1 MGWPMDHTM
10 YLLNKERSMTTTD
23 RAIKLLKGEA
33 IDRTPLFPFILGF
46 CAKNAGYPI
55 AAIYRDAQKSFEL
68 QTFTHEQY
76 GFDWGPLYGY
86 ASYGGW
92 EFGGEIS
99 MPESAYEQAPFH
111 TRFPVNVEE
120 DVDKLQPPD
129 PSKAGV
135 LPMAMEFS
143 RLQQANQK
151 PISIICG
158 GNFTI
163 AGNICPVETLCRWM
177 LKKPELVHR
186 IMRLVTDHIVDIVR
200 YWCDTFGAAQ
210 VIPQMWEPLAAN
222 IVISPKQFERF
233 VLPYLVESSE
243 KIIAMGVQH
252 ILYHI
257 CGDQNKNMPMW
268 AQVPTGN
275 PGLCSFGIDVDLS
288 TAIDHLGKNNVIIG
302 NIDPPVFL
310 SESPGKVYD
319 LCIEAIEKGKAA
331 PLGFMLSSGC
341 EIPPDAPPYHVYMM
355 HKAIKDSAITG

>member
-1 MGWPMDHTM
+1 
-10 YLLNKERSMTTTD
+10 MTTTD
-23 RAIKLLKGEA
+23 RAIKLLKGET
-33 IDRTPLFPFILGF
+33 IDRIPLFPFILGF

-55 AAIYRDAQKSFEL
+55 ATIYQDAQKSFEL

-86 ASYGGW
+86 ASYGTW
-92 EFGGEIS
+92 EFGGEIK
-99 MPESAYEQAPFH
+99 MPESTYEQAPFH

-120 DVDKLQPPD
+120 DVDELQLPD
-129 PSKAGV
+129 PTKAGV
-135 LPMAMEFS
+135 LPIAMEFS
-143 RLQQANQK
+143 KLQASNQK

-158 GNFTI
+158 GNFSI

-186 IMRLVTDHIVDIVR
+186 IMEMATDHIVDVVR
-200 YWCDTFGAAQ
+200 YWCNTFGAAQ

-243 KIIAMGVQH
+243 RILAMGVQH

-257 CGDQNKNMPMW
+257 CGDQNKNLPMW

-275 PGLCSFGIDVDLS
+275 PGLCSFGVDVDLS
-288 TAIDHLGKNNVIIG
+288 VAIEHLGENNVIIG
-302 NIDPPVFL
+302 NIDPMALL
-310 SESPGKVYD
+310 SETPGTIYN
-319 LCIEAIEKGKAA
+319 LCKTAIEKGKPA
-331 PLGFMLSSGC
+331 PRGFMLSSGC
-341 EIPPDAPPYHVYMM
+341 EVPPEAPPYNVYIM
-355 HKAIKDSAITG
+355 HKAIKDSVAGG